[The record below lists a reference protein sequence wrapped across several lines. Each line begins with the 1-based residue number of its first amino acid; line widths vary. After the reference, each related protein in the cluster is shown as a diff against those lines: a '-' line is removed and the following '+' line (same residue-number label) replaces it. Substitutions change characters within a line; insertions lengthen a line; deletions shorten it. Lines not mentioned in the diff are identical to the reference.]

1 MPAAVKS
8 AFDVAFWFADT
19 ALHDNEYMQ
28 PQKLQRLLFLAQA
41 YHLVAFDGRKLMPA
55 MFVADELGPI
65 EPNVYA
71 AFSKG
76 RPDIEVDIFLTSDVE
91 AFLSSIWRRFGQL
104 TAERLTRLT
113 NATLCYKQAV
123 RRGRRAEIPLDTMR
137 MSFARAETTP
147 GIEQVVKPKI
157 LRTQSG
163 RPVTVRTWVPGAK
176 PSVGK

>member
-28 PQKLQRLLFLAQA
+28 PQKLQRLLFLSQA

-55 MFVADELGPI
+55 IFVADELGPI

-76 RPDIEVDIFLTSDVE
+76 RPDIEVDIFLTSDVD
-91 AFLSSIWRRFGQL
+91 AFLSSIWRRFGHL
-104 TAERLTRLT
+104 TAERLTRMT

-137 MSFARAETTP
+137 MSFSRAETTP

-163 RPVTVRTWVPGAK
+163 RPVMVKAWVPGAK